1 MADFNA
7 CRKITLMN
15 ATGNNPKIKIVLL
28 DFHSLFREGIRAL
41 LADQTHIEILG
52 EASHLESGISIIKQ
66 EKPDLIT
73 LDIAM
78 PSQSGMRTFRM
89 FKDSEELKSI
99 PVIIITGMG
108 ENVSSFIKRLK
119 GFSSQPEGFMGK
131 PIDEE
136 KLIKMVSDLI

>member
-1 MADFNA
+1 MNDKK
-7 CRKITLMN
+7 RVLVVDDEVDVRTYISTL
-15 ATGNNPKIKIVLL
+15 
-28 DFHSLFREGIRAL
+28 FQ
-41 LADQTHIEILG
+41 DQGYEILTAENG
-52 EASHLESGISIIKQ
+52 KEGFELAKKD
-66 EKPDLIT
+66 KPDLIT

-89 FKDSEELKSI
+89 FKDSEELKNI

-108 ENVSSFIKRLK
+108 ENVNSFIKRLK

>member
-1 MADFNA
+1 MNDKK
-7 CRKITLMN
+7 RVLVVDDEIDVRTYISTL
-15 ATGNNPKIKIVLL
+15 
-28 DFHSLFREGIRAL
+28 FQ
-41 LADQTHIEILG
+41 DQGYEILTAENG
-52 EASHLESGISIIKQ
+52 EEGFELAKK

-78 PSQSGMRTFRM
+78 PTQSGMRTFRM

-108 ENVSSFIKRLK
+108 EDVSSFINRLK
-119 GFSSQPEGFMGK
+119 GFSSKPEGFMGK

-136 KLIKMVSDLI
+136 KLIKMASDLI

>member
-1 MADFNA
+1 VQTY
-7 CRKITLMN
+7 ISTL
-15 ATGNNPKIKIVLL
+15 
-28 DFHSLFREGIRAL
+28 FQ
-41 LADQTHIEILG
+41 DQGYEILTAENG
-52 EASHLESGISIIKQ
+52 KEGFELAIK

-108 ENVSSFIKRLK
+108 ENVESFIKRLK
-119 GFSSQPEGFMGK
+119 GFSQPEGFMGK

>member
-1 MADFNA
+1 MNDKKKVLVVEDEVDV
-7 CRKITLMN
+7 RTYISTL
-15 ATGNNPKIKIVLL
+15 
-28 DFHSLFREGIRAL
+28 FQ
-41 LADQTHIEILG
+41 DQGYEILTAENG
-52 EASHLESGISIIKQ
+52 KEGFELAKK

-108 ENVSSFIKRLK
+108 EDVSSFINRLK
-119 GFSSQPEGFMGK
+119 GFSSKPEGFMGK

-136 KLIKMVSDLI
+136 KLVKMVSDLI

>member
-1 MADFNA
+1 MNDKK
-7 CRKITLMN
+7 RVLVVDDEIDVRTYISTL
-15 ATGNNPKIKIVLL
+15 
-28 DFHSLFREGIRAL
+28 FQ
-41 LADQTHIEILG
+41 DQGYEILTAENG
-52 EASHLESGISIIKQ
+52 KEGFELAKK

-108 ENVSSFIKRLK
+108 EDVSSFINRLK
-119 GFSSQPEGFMGK
+119 GFSSKPEGFMGK

-136 KLIKMVSDLI
+136 KLVKMVSDLI

>member
-1 MADFNA
+1 MNDKK
-7 CRKITLMN
+7 RVLVVEDEVDVRTYISTL
-15 ATGNNPKIKIVLL
+15 
-28 DFHSLFREGIRAL
+28 FQ
-41 LADQTHIEILG
+41 DQGYEILTAENG
-52 EASHLESGISIIKQ
+52 KEGFELALK

-108 ENVSSFIKRLK
+108 ENVESFIKRLK

>member
-1 MADFNA
+1 MNDKK
-7 CRKITLMN
+7 RVLVVEDEVDVRTYISTL
-15 ATGNNPKIKIVLL
+15 
-28 DFHSLFREGIRAL
+28 FQ
-41 LADQTHIEILG
+41 DQGYEILTAENG
-52 EASHLESGISIIKQ
+52 KEGFELALK

-108 ENVSSFIKRLK
+108 ENVNSFIKRLK

>member
-1 MADFNA
+1 MND
-7 CRKITLMN
+7 RKKVLVVEDEVDVRTYISTLLQDQGYEIITAEN
-15 ATGNNPKIKIVLL
+15 GK
-28 DFHSLFREGIRAL
+28 EGFE
-41 LADQTHIEILG
+41 LAK
-52 EASHLESGISIIKQ
+52 S

-89 FKDSEELKSI
+89 YKDSEELKDI

-108 ENVSSFIKRLK
+108 EDVNSFIKRLK
-119 GFSSQPEGFMGK
+119 GFSQPEGFMEK
-131 PIDEE
+131 PIEEE

>member
-1 MADFNA
+1 MNDKK
-7 CRKITLMN
+7 RVLVVDDEVDVRTYISTL
-15 ATGNNPKIKIVLL
+15 
-28 DFHSLFREGIRAL
+28 FE
-41 LADQTHIEILG
+41 DQGYEILTAENG
-52 EASHLESGISIIKQ
+52 EEGFELAKK

-78 PSQSGMRTFRM
+78 PTQSGMRTFRM
-89 FKDSEELKSI
+89 FKDAEELKSI

-108 ENVSSFIKRLK
+108 ENVESFIKRLK

-136 KLIKMVSDLI
+136 KLIKMASDLI

>member
-1 MADFNA
+1 MNDKK
-7 CRKITLMN
+7 RVLVVDDEVDVRTYISTL
-15 ATGNNPKIKIVLL
+15 
-28 DFHSLFREGIRAL
+28 FE
-41 LADQTHIEILG
+41 DQGYEILTAENG
-52 EASHLESGISIIKQ
+52 KEGFELAKK

-99 PVIIITGMG
+99 PVIILTDMG
-108 ENVSSFIKRLK
+108 EVVESFIKRLK
-119 GFSSQPEGFMGK
+119 GFSSQPDGFMGK

-136 KLIKMVSDLI
+136 KLIKIVSDLI

>member
-1 MADFNA
+1 MNDKK
-7 CRKITLMN
+7 RVLVVEDEVDVRTYISTL
-15 ATGNNPKIKIVLL
+15 
-28 DFHSLFREGIRAL
+28 FQ
-41 LADQTHIEILG
+41 DQGYEILTAENG
-52 EASHLESGISIIKQ
+52 KEGFELAKK

-108 ENVSSFIKRLK
+108 EDVSSFINRLK
-119 GFSSQPEGFMGK
+119 GFSSKPEGFMGK

>member
-1 MADFNA
+1 MNDKK
-7 CRKITLMN
+7 RVLVVEDEVDVRTYISTL
-15 ATGNNPKIKIVLL
+15 
-28 DFHSLFREGIRAL
+28 FQ
-41 LADQTHIEILG
+41 DQGYEILTAENG
-52 EASHLESGISIIKQ
+52 KEGFDLAKK

-108 ENVSSFIKRLK
+108 ENVESFIKRLK
-119 GFSSQPEGFMGK
+119 GFSSKPEGFMGK
-131 PIDEE
+131 PVDEE

>member
-1 MADFNA
+1 MNDKK
-7 CRKITLMN
+7 RVLVVEDEVDVRTYISTL
-15 ATGNNPKIKIVLL
+15 
-28 DFHSLFREGIRAL
+28 FQ
-41 LADQTHIEILG
+41 DQGYEILTAENG
-52 EASHLESGISIIKQ
+52 KEGFELALK

-108 ENVSSFIKRLK
+108 EDVSSFINRLK
-119 GFSSQPEGFMGK
+119 GFSSKPEGFMGK

>member
-1 MADFNA
+1 MNDKKKVLVVEDEVDV
-7 CRKITLMN
+7 RTYISTL
-15 ATGNNPKIKIVLL
+15 
-28 DFHSLFREGIRAL
+28 FQ
-41 LADQTHIEILG
+41 DQGYEILTAENG
-52 EASHLESGISIIKQ
+52 KEGFELAKK

-108 ENVSSFIKRLK
+108 EDVSSFINRLK
-119 GFSSQPEGFMGK
+119 GFSSKPEGFMGK

>member
-1 MADFNA
+1 MNDKK
-7 CRKITLMN
+7 RVLVVEDEVDVRTYISTLFQDQGYGILTAEN
-15 ATGNNPKIKIVLL
+15 GKEGFELAIK
-28 DFHSLFREGIRAL
+28 
-41 LADQTHIEILG
+41 
-52 EASHLESGISIIKQ
+52 

-108 ENVSSFIKRLK
+108 EDVSSFINRLK
-119 GFSSQPEGFMGK
+119 GFSSKPEGFMGK

>member
-1 MADFNA
+1 MNDKK
-7 CRKITLMN
+7 RVLVVEDEVDVRTYISTL
-15 ATGNNPKIKIVLL
+15 
-28 DFHSLFREGIRAL
+28 FQ
-41 LADQTHIEILG
+41 DQGYEILTAENG
-52 EASHLESGISIIKQ
+52 EEGFELAKK

-108 ENVSSFIKRLK
+108 EDVSSFINRLK
-119 GFSSQPEGFMGK
+119 GFSSKPEGFMGK

>member
-1 MADFNA
+1 MNE
-7 CRKITLMN
+7 RKKILIVEDEEDVRAYIT
-15 ATGNNPKIKIVLL
+15 A
-28 DFHSLFREGIRAL
+28 LFQ
-41 LADQTHIEILG
+41 DQGYEILIAENG
-52 EASHLESGISIIKQ
+52 KEGFELAIK

-108 ENVSSFIKRLK
+108 ENVNSFIKRLK

-136 KLIKMVSDLI
+136 KLIKLVSDLI

>member
-1 MADFNA
+1 MNDKK
-7 CRKITLMN
+7 RVLVVDDEVDVRTYISTL
-15 ATGNNPKIKIVLL
+15 
-28 DFHSLFREGIRAL
+28 FQ
-41 LADQTHIEILG
+41 DQGYEILTAENG
-52 EASHLESGISIIKQ
+52 KEGFELAKK

-99 PVIIITGMG
+99 PVIIITGMR
-108 ENVSSFIKRLK
+108 ENVESFIKRLK

>member
-1 MADFNA
+1 MNDKK
-7 CRKITLMN
+7 RVLVVDDEVDVRTYISTL
-15 ATGNNPKIKIVLL
+15 
-28 DFHSLFREGIRAL
+28 FQ
-41 LADQTHIEILG
+41 DQGYEILTAENG
-52 EASHLESGISIIKQ
+52 KEGFELAKK

-108 ENVSSFIKRLK
+108 EDVSSFINRLK
-119 GFSSQPEGFMGK
+119 GFSSKPEGFMGK

>member
-1 MADFNA
+1 MNDKK
-7 CRKITLMN
+7 RVLVVEDEVDVRTYISTL
-15 ATGNNPKIKIVLL
+15 
-28 DFHSLFREGIRAL
+28 FQ
-41 LADQTHIEILG
+41 DQGYEILTAENG
-52 EASHLESGISIIKQ
+52 KEGFELAKK

-108 ENVSSFIKRLK
+108 ENVESFIKRLK

>member
-1 MADFNA
+1 MNDKK
-7 CRKITLMN
+7 RVLVVEDEVDVRTYISTL
-15 ATGNNPKIKIVLL
+15 
-28 DFHSLFREGIRAL
+28 FQ
-41 LADQTHIEILG
+41 DQGYEILTAENG
-52 EASHLESGISIIKQ
+52 KEGFELALK

-108 ENVSSFIKRLK
+108 ENVESFIKRLK

-136 KLIKMVSDLI
+136 KLIKMASDLI

>member
-1 MADFNA
+1 MNDKK
-7 CRKITLMN
+7 RVLVVEDEVDVRTYISTL
-15 ATGNNPKIKIVLL
+15 
-28 DFHSLFREGIRAL
+28 FQ
-41 LADQTHIEILG
+41 DQGYEILTAENG
-52 EASHLESGISIIKQ
+52 KEGFEIAKK

-89 FKDSEELKSI
+89 FKDSDELKNI

-108 ENVSSFIKRLK
+108 EDVSSFIKRLK
-119 GFSSQPEGFMGK
+119 GFGSQPEGFMGK
-131 PIDEE
+131 PIEEE

>member
-1 MADFNA
+1 MNDKK
-7 CRKITLMN
+7 RVLVVEDEVDVRTYISTL
-15 ATGNNPKIKIVLL
+15 
-28 DFHSLFREGIRAL
+28 FQ
-41 LADQTHIEILG
+41 DQGYEILTAENG
-52 EASHLESGISIIKQ
+52 KEGFELAKK

-89 FKDSEELKSI
+89 FKDSEALKSI

-108 ENVSSFIKRLK
+108 EDVESFIKRLK
-119 GFSSQPEGFMGK
+119 GFSSKPEGFMGK

-136 KLIKMVSDLI
+136 KLIKMASDLI

>member
-1 MADFNA
+1 MNDKK
-7 CRKITLMN
+7 RVLVVEDEVDVRTYISTL
-15 ATGNNPKIKIVLL
+15 
-28 DFHSLFREGIRAL
+28 FQ
-41 LADQTHIEILG
+41 DQGYEILTAENG
-52 EASHLESGISIIKQ
+52 KEGFDLALK

-89 FKDSEELKSI
+89 FKDSEELKNI

-108 ENVSSFIKRLK
+108 ENVESFIKRLK

-136 KLIKMVSDLI
+136 KLIKMASDLI

>member
-1 MADFNA
+1 MNHKKKVLVVEDEVDV
-7 CRKITLMN
+7 RTYISTL
-15 ATGNNPKIKIVLL
+15 
-28 DFHSLFREGIRAL
+28 FQ
-41 LADQTHIEILG
+41 DQGYEILTAENG
-52 EASHLESGISIIKQ
+52 KKGFELALK

-108 ENVSSFIKRLK
+108 EDVESFINRLK
-119 GFSSQPEGFMGK
+119 GFSSKPEGFMGK